1 MEQQC
6 RHGKANLMLRNLFT
20 LKNQQD
26 LYDGFTVG
34 VDLIQKKKKKN
45 RTNGARSTA
54 GTGEDHQGRVLTE
67 S

>member
-34 VDLIQKKKKKN
+34 VDLIQKKKKKQDKWGKIN
-45 RTNGARSTA
+45 CRYR
-54 GTGEDHQGRVLTE
+54 
-67 S
+67 

>member
-34 VDLIQKKKKKN
+34 VDLIQKKKKKTGQMGQDQLQVQV
-45 RTNGARSTA
+45 RTTRG
-54 GTGEDHQGRVLTE
+54 VY
-67 S
+67 